1 MGTRKFP
8 MKNKWIA
15 AAAALALS
23 ASLIP
28 GAMAA
33 EMKEYTLEEAD
44 RLTDLYRY
52 DGYQAD
58 NPGTD
63 FTMWYRDTMLD
74 VEITEEGQSQG
85 YLMASIGPECMLS
98 VKLLDENISLED
110 YTKRVQEGVSPSAE
124 IQKVNDVDFA
134 IYDEPENEGVF
145 CRVAAAL
152 TASLAVSASAASVGH
167 AHDECAVWNN
177 FVNNNLGGNN
187 VGAAGLGYT
196 NSVFSYKTDGWRFEF
211 KFDAKGRPV
220 AGEVYNM
227 AELAQ
232 TAATVSS
239 YTKVKLPKGVRS
251 TYTACKEAITVKEMD
266 AICEATEG
274 LNNLTVFKQRNI
286 SNVTAGETATF
297 KLWTVGK
304 RNSAVV
310 LFRAEGATE
319 WTILA
324 QGEAG
329 QKEVADVALPGN
341 GAYAVCMAW

>member
-1 MGTRKFP
+1 MN
-8 MKNKWIA
+8 MKKV
-15 AAAALALS
+15 
-23 ASLIP
+23 ASV
-28 GAMAA
+28 AM
-33 EMKEYTLEEAD
+33 
-44 RLTDLYRY
+44 
-52 DGYQAD
+52 
-58 NPGTD
+58 
-63 FTMWYRDTMLD
+63 
-74 VEITEEGQSQG
+74 
-85 YLMASIGPECMLS
+85 
-98 VKLLDENISLED
+98 
-110 YTKRVQEGVSPSAE
+110 
-124 IQKVNDVDFA
+124 
-134 IYDEPENEGVF
+134 
-145 CRVAAAL
+145 AAAL

-167 AHDECAVWNN
+167 AHGECAIWNG
-177 FVNNNLGGNN
+177 FVTGTNGIPFGPATGGNTN
-187 VGAAGLGYT
+187 TVFNTKTAGYFLTTEGGSPVIY
-196 NSVFSYKTDGWRFEF
+196 DMGWY
-211 KFDAKGRPV
+211 A
-220 AGEVYNM
+220 N
-227 AELAQ
+227 

-251 TYTACKEAITVKEMD
+251 TYTACKEAITVKEMN

>member
-1 MGTRKFP
+1 MN
-8 MKNKWIA
+8 MKKV
-15 AAAALALS
+15 
-23 ASLIP
+23 ASV
-28 GAMAA
+28 AM
-33 EMKEYTLEEAD
+33 
-44 RLTDLYRY
+44 
-52 DGYQAD
+52 
-58 NPGTD
+58 
-63 FTMWYRDTMLD
+63 
-74 VEITEEGQSQG
+74 
-85 YLMASIGPECMLS
+85 
-98 VKLLDENISLED
+98 
-110 YTKRVQEGVSPSAE
+110 
-124 IQKVNDVDFA
+124 
-134 IYDEPENEGVF
+134 
-145 CRVAAAL
+145 AAAL

-167 AHDECAVWNN
+167 AHDECSVWNN
-177 FVNNNLGGNN
+177 FVNNNLDGNN

>member
-1 MGTRKFP
+1 MN
-8 MKNKWIA
+8 MKKVA
-15 AAAALALS
+15 SVALA
-23 ASLIP
+23 
-28 GAMAA
+28 
-33 EMKEYTLEEAD
+33 T
-44 RLTDLYRY
+44 
-52 DGYQAD
+52 
-58 NPGTD
+58 
-63 FTMWYRDTMLD
+63 
-74 VEITEEGQSQG
+74 
-85 YLMASIGPECMLS
+85 
-98 VKLLDENISLED
+98 
-110 YTKRVQEGVSPSAE
+110 
-124 IQKVNDVDFA
+124 
-134 IYDEPENEGVF
+134 
-145 CRVAAAL
+145 AL

-167 AHDECAVWNN
+167 AHGECSIWNGY
-177 FVNNNLGGNN
+177 VTGQGVAIDSTTWTLSAPGGNTDTVFN
-187 VGAAGLGYT
+187 NDT
-196 NSVFSYKTDGWRFEF
+196 NDIFIWFDQTQGWQWR
-211 KFDAKGRPV
+211 DMG
-220 AGEVYNM
+220 
-227 AELAQ
+227 ELAR

-239 YTKVKLPKGVRS
+239 YTKVTLPKGVRS
-251 TYTACKEAITVKEMD
+251 TYTACKEAITVKEMN

>member
-1 MGTRKFP
+1 MN
-8 MKNKWIA
+8 MKKVA
-15 AAAALALS
+15 SVALA
-23 ASLIP
+23 
-28 GAMAA
+28 
-33 EMKEYTLEEAD
+33 T
-44 RLTDLYRY
+44 
-52 DGYQAD
+52 
-58 NPGTD
+58 
-63 FTMWYRDTMLD
+63 
-74 VEITEEGQSQG
+74 
-85 YLMASIGPECMLS
+85 
-98 VKLLDENISLED
+98 
-110 YTKRVQEGVSPSAE
+110 
-124 IQKVNDVDFA
+124 
-134 IYDEPENEGVF
+134 
-145 CRVAAAL
+145 AL

-167 AHDECAVWNN
+167 AHGECSIWNK
-177 FVNNNLGGNN
+177 FVTEGDAWGNPVGGNTNTVFN
-187 VGAAGLGYT
+187 VRTT
-196 NSVFSYKTDGWRFEF
+196 NGWYLEV
-211 KFDAKGRPV
+211 DAKGQ
-220 AGEVYNM
+220 AHWYDMG
-227 AELAQ
+227 ELAK

-251 TYTACKEAITVKEMD
+251 TYTACKEAITVKEMN

-304 RNSAVV
+304 KNSTVV